1 MRWQPYFSFT
11 AAIGAALQQID
22 LEFTTWNKSEWRQE
36 RSDHVHALRQHV
48 ILASCWW
55 IFIFTLIG
63 SCSITSWPHEYAA
76 VSKTLWKSSFS
87 PEKKVLVCT
96 KGISSRFRVGI
107 YERDPKQLLD
117 GGSLINGENT
127 VVKTFGNH
135 GEITPLQ
142 YIMHVSIVTRYYAHI
157 KFSKRNVSAHWEHVR
172 VQSCLWNIYQLPHW
186 LLHDVINEQQ
196 LLKPVLKNIFS
207 R

>member
-1 MRWQPYFSFT
+1 MT
-11 AAIGAALQQID
+11 AGAIGPCACTSPTCDSSILLMNIY
-22 LEFTTWNKSEWRQE
+22 L
-36 RSDHVHALRQHV
+36 HAHWLLFQN
-48 ILASCWW
+48 LM
-55 IFIFTLIG
+55 
-63 SCSITSWPHEYAA
+63 TSWICSGLKNF
-76 VSKTLWKSSFS
+76 VS

-142 YIMHVSIVTRYYAHI
+142 YIMHVWIVTRYYAHI
-157 KFSKRNVSAHWEHVR
+157 KFSKRNVSAHREHVR
-172 VQSCLWNIYQLPHW
+172 VQSCLWIFINSLIGSCAIPR
-186 LLHDVINEQQ
+186 DVINEQQ
-196 LLKPVLKNIFS
+196 LQKPV
-207 R
+207 

>member
-1 MRWQPYFSFT
+1 MNIYLHAHWLVRKTP
-11 AAIGAALQQID
+11 
-22 LEFTTWNKSEWRQE
+22 WR
-36 RSDHVHALRQHV
+36 HK
-48 ILASCWW
+48 C
-55 IFIFTLIG
+55 
-63 SCSITSWPHEYAA
+63 AA

-117 GGSLINGENT
+117 GDSLINGENT

-172 VQSCLWNIYQLPHW
+172 VQSCLWIFINSLIGSCALPR
-186 LLHDVINEQQ
+186 DVINERQ
-196 LLKPVLKNIFS
+196 LLKPVLKKHFFPINKESFALSEFCHVFVYKIKGDIDP
-207 R
+207 